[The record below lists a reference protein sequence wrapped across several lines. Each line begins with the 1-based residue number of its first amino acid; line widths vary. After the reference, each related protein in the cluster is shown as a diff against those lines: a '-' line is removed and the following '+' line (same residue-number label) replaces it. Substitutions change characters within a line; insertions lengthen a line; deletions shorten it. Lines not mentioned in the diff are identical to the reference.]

1 MHQIAAAPGPFG
13 ADPAWVAVILFVLTY
28 VLVIADRINR
38 SIIAMLGAGAMIVS
52 GVLSQDEAIR
62 GIDFNTIALLTG
74 MMVLVA
80 IARRC
85 GMFEY
90 LAVWSVKKGRAQ
102 PWAMLAMLSLVT
114 AIVSAFLDNVTT
126 VLLIVPVT
134 LSVTRLLETPPY
146 PFLFAEVFASN
157 IGGTATLIG
166 DPPNIII
173 GSAAHL
179 SFNDFVINLTP
190 VIVVVMAAQLLA
202 THLIWGREM
211 RASPEARARV
221 MALDERGMITDPPL
235 MRTSLLV
242 IGGVI
247 AAFVASG
254 SLNLQPG
261 TIALFGAAVLM
272 LFHNF
277 EHHREK
283 EKQTLRVTETFAE
296 VDWITIFFFLGLFV
310 IVHGIDAAGLLN
322 LAAQQLIAATGHDPT
337 ATALAILWGSAI
349 LSAIVDNI
357 PFVAAMI
364 PLIRELAP
372 YLGGPEQL
380 TPLWWALSLGAC
392 LGGNGTL
399 IGASANVTVTGLAE
413 KDGKRISF
421 NEFTAFGSRVAALT
435 LLMSSAYLALW
446 LYVGSV
452 VVNLAG
458 AALLAVLFGALR
470 LRRAS

>member
-1 MHQIAAAPGPFG
+1 MHQIAAGPGLFG
-13 ADPAWVAVILFVLTY
+13 ADPIWVATILFVLTY

-38 SIIAMLGAGAMIVS
+38 SIIAMLGAGAMIVF

-90 LAVWSVKKGRAQ
+90 IAVWSAKKGRAQ
-102 PWAMLAMLSLVT
+102 PWAMLAILSLVT
-114 AIVSAFLDNVTT
+114 AVVSAFLDNVTT
-126 VLLIVPVT
+126 VLLIVPMT

-179 SFNDFVINLTP
+179 SFNDFVMNLTP
-190 VIVVVMAAQLLA
+190 VIIVVMAVQLLA

-221 MALDERGMITDPPL
+221 MGLDERGMITDPPL

-242 IGGVI
+242 IGGVV
-247 AAFVASG
+247 AAFVAAG
-254 SLNLQPG
+254 PLNLQPG
-261 TIALFGAAVLM
+261 TIALFGAAMLM
-272 LFHNF
+272 LFHNL
-277 EHHREK
+277 EHRRDK
-283 EKQTLRVTETFAE
+283 EKQTLRVAETFAE
-296 VDWITIFFFLGLFV
+296 IDWITIFFFLGLFV
-310 IVHGIDAAGLLN
+310 IVHGIDAVGLLSM
-322 LAAQQLIAATGHDPT
+322 AAQQLIAATGHDPA

-372 YLGGPEQL
+372 HLGGPDQL
-380 TPLWWALSLGAC
+380 APLWWALSLGAC

-399 IGASANVTVTGLAE
+399 IGASANLTVAGIAE
-413 KDGKRISF
+413 RNGV
-421 NEFTAFGSRVAALT
+421 EFGFLTYTKHAFGLMLISVAIST
-435 LLMSSAYLALW
+435 LYLWWRYL
-446 LYVGSV
+446 
-452 VVNLAG
+452 
-458 AALLAVLFGALR
+458 
-470 LRRAS
+470 